1 MKKSTKTKTAC
12 DGARVELAHQEKK
25 HALQLTLTKKNI
37 LAQALN
43 MQLNTSMCPNK
54 KNEQSSSHL
63 CHLICE
69 RHSFVACATP
79 FLHILNMAAAV
90 WQLVNENDGACVIA
104 VFNAVLHCHAILLL
118 LFHELVVVTSLAIT
132 VVLQLMYWAQ
142 QSMWLNAC
150 CGGLVCEDCVCAP

>member
-1 MKKSTKTKTAC
+1 MHCIPWSIIGDEKEHNS
-12 DGARVELAHQEKK
+12 ARVELAHQEKK
-25 HALQLTLTKKNI
+25 TCPAIDSDKKKHLSKGIEHAVEHKYVPKQ
-37 LAQALN
+37 
-43 MQLNTSMCPNK
+43 

-104 VFNAVLHCHAILLL
+104 VFNAVLHCHA
-118 LFHELVVVTSLAIT
+118 
-132 VVLQLMYWAQ
+132 
-142 QSMWLNAC
+142 
-150 CGGLVCEDCVCAP
+150 

>member
-1 MKKSTKTKTAC
+1 MTQT
-12 DGARVELAHQEKK
+12 KK
-25 HALQLTLTKKNI
+25 HLSKGIEQAVEHKYVPKQKK
-37 LAQALN
+37 
-43 MQLNTSMCPNK
+43 
-54 KNEQSSSHL
+54 EQSSSHL
-63 CHLICE
+63 CHLVSE
-69 RHSFVACATP
+69 RHSYVACATP

-118 LFHELVVVTSLAIT
+118 LFHELVVGTSLAIN